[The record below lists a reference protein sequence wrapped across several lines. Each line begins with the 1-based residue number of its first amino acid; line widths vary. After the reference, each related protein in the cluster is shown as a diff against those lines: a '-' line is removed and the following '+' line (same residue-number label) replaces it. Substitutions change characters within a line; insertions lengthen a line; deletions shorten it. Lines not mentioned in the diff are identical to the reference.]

1 MVKYFIYLRVS
12 SEQQRDNNRYSY
24 QEDTLV
30 RTAKLNQ
37 WEYEIHKE
45 IRSAKDMV
53 KRPVIKRLLCR
64 LACKEADGLMVIT
77 ADRLTRDVQ
86 DATYIL
92 DIAKIQ
98 NWHLFVDNLRID
110 NYARFREQF
119 IADVNRGQAEL
130 DILSDRTKQGLEKSQ
145 KKHLFGGK
153 RLTYSEQMIHRIVYL
168 RNVKKFQFKD
178 IATKLNDEGIPTARP
193 GWGNEDLWTAD
204 KTLRAYHN
212 IYLQKPRIL
221 YDKQKALERKEFIGI
236 VMERELKLYKDSITS
251 V

>member
-30 RTAKLNQ
+30 RIAKLNQ

-77 ADRLTRDVQ
+77 ADRLTRCVK
-86 DATYIL
+86 DATYLL
-92 DIAKIQ
+92 DASKDQ
-98 NWHLFVDNLRID
+98 GWHLFVDNIRID
-110 NYARFREQF
+110 NWGRFTEQF

-130 DILSDRTKQGLEKSQ
+130 YTLSERTKQGLQKSEK
-145 KKHLFGGK
+145 KDTFGGK
-153 RLTYSEQMIHRIVYL
+153 RLTYSEDMIKRIVYL
-168 RNVKKFQFKD
+168 RERKKMEFRD
-178 IATKLNDEGIPTARP
+178 IAKRLNDENIPTARP
-193 GWGNEDLWTAD
+193 GWGKDIEWNAD

-212 IYLQKPRIL
+212 IHLKKERKPYISKKPRE
-221 YDKQKALERKEFIGI
+221 YIGNI
-236 VMERELKLYKDSITS
+236 MERELKLYRDSITS